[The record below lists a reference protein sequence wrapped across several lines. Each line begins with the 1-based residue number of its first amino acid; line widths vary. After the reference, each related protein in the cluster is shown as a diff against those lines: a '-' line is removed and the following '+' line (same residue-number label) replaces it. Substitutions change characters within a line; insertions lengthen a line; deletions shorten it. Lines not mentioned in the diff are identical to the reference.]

1 MKEHL
6 ELYIFRSRYLP
17 PFDRILLRDGMLC
30 YKGKLKEALS
40 VFNAKEH
47 TRECSFCKR
56 ETGRKCPEYYVC
68 FNRIQEVQML
78 IDWLEGEM
86 KK

>member
-1 MKEHL
+1 MKEQN
-6 ELYIFRSRYLP
+6 EIYIFRSGYLP
-17 PFDRILLRDGMLC
+17 KFDRLLLRDGMLC
-30 YKGKLKEALS
+30 YKGKLKEDLS

-47 TRECSFCKR
+47 TQDCSFCKR

-68 FNRIQEVQML
+68 FNRIQEVEML
-78 IDWLEGEM
+78 INWLESEM